1 MNQIQKDLRELADNV
16 DHYSNTLERVMQNLY
31 NDAGLAISMNDC
43 ERAGE
48 LQHEAYDVFVALCGI
63 KELAELKKKGK
74 L

>member
-31 NDAGLAISMNDC
+31 NDASLAISMNDC

-48 LQHEAYDVFVALCGI
+48 LQREAYDVFVALCGI
-63 KELAELKKKGK
+63 KELAELKQKGK

>member
-16 DHYSNTLERVMQNLY
+16 DHYSNVLERVMQNLY
-31 NDAGLAISMNDC
+31 TDASIAISMNDY

-48 LQHEAYDVFVALCGI
+48 LQHKAYDVFVALCGI
-63 KELAELKKKGK
+63 KELAELKQKGK

>member
-63 KELAELKKKGK
+63 KELAELKQKGE